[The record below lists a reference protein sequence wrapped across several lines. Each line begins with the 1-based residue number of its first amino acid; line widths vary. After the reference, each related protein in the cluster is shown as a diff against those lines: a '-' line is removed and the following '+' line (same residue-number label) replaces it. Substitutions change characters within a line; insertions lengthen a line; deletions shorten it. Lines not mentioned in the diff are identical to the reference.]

1 MKINQLTPS
10 EELLMTILWKLN
22 SAYMREVM
30 EAYPEPKPH
39 QNTISTFIK
48 ILVEKDFLK
57 TEKEGRI
64 FKYTVAVPFED
75 YRKFLLKNFLENYF
89 ENSSPQ
95 LIKTLVEENL
105 LAPNE
110 FQQIFGKAVNVEEN
124 RSDNKE
130 NQISYFIEELTSDK
144 KKKKKKKKSK
154 SSDFD
159 DVALKPKKKK

>member
-10 EELLMTILWKLN
+10 EEILMNILWKLN

-48 ILVEKDFLK
+48 ILVDKDFLK

-75 YRKFLLKNFLENYF
+75 YRKFLLTNFLSDYF
-89 ENSSPQ
+89 NNSSSEMIQ
-95 LIKTLVEENL
+95 VLLEENL
-105 LAPNE
+105 LKPHDFQKIMGSDISLDKNE
-110 FQQIFGKAVNVEEN
+110 TEKDSNPVTTLIDEITT
-124 RSDNKE
+124 D
-130 NQISYFIEELTSDK
+130 LK
-144 KKKKKKKKSK
+144 KKKKKKEKAEDSK
-154 SSDFD
+154 DRT
-159 DVALKPKKKK
+159 KKKKKK